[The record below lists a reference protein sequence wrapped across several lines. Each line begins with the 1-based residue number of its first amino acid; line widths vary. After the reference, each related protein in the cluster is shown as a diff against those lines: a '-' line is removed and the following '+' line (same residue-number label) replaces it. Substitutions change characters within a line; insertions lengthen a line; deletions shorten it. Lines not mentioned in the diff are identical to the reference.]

1 MTSSDIEGVGISAN
15 RHLDHSSSAAVISQ
29 ETEGE
34 KKKSYTLRLHVI
46 SCQATP
52 HVLIHLH

>member
-1 MTSSDIEGVGISAN
+1 MHDDQQWYIEGMGISAN

-34 KKKSYTLRLHVI
+34 KKILHFEVTCYLLSGNTTL
-46 SCQATP
+46 
-52 HVLIHLH
+52 